1 MKIYKKIVYDKND
14 NIIEEDSYEYQ
25 GQVAQA
31 GGDSNPVKKIITIAV
46 VVAVAV
52 VVFSNP
58 AFVGSLSNFSFKK
71 IGMRLLVSVGSSI
84 LGGVIGQKLAPKIDP
99 PNFGTTLE
107 SGITVTA
114 KAPTQP
120 YRVIYGSA
128 RVGGTI
134 VYAQTT
140 SSTNEFLHMVV
151 VMAGHEVD
159 DITTIYLND
168 DAVALETGSNDSNG
182 IPIYTPTSSDQYNG
196 KLQVKKHLGNADQLA
211 DANLVADVTQWTTA
225 HKINGK
231 AYLYL
236 KFTFDSDV
244 YPNGVPNV
252 SAIIK
257 GKKCYDP
264 RATSFTASSST
275 VSTSA
280 NTITLSSHGL
290 STFDRATYDVNGNT
304 AIGGL
309 SNGSTYY
316 VIKVDANT
324 IKLATNYTNCVAGT
338 PISLTSVSGS
348 TTQKFNFTT
357 FTDNPVLALR
367 DYLKD
372 SVYGL
377 TTGDDEIND
386 TNFIASA
393 NICDE
398 VVTVTNPSGTE
409 KRFTCNGSFQ
419 LSQTPKIIIEN
430 LLTTMGGGLIYSN
443 GMFKVVPATYLSP
456 VVTLNENNLRSGIAI
471 NTRVSKKEIFNAV
484 KGLYSEPANDYQPQN
499 YPILTNSSYQS
510 EDNGE
515 RIYAEFDYPFTNSS
529 RMCQRLSKIQLL
541 KVRQQ
546 ISFSANFDMTAFKL
560 NVGDTVNITNARM
573 GWTNKTFQV
582 HDWSFEIQGDGGVL
596 EIACQFKE
604 TASAIYDF
612 ATSNYTT
619 ISSGKAT
626 NLPKST
632 SVSAPTA
639 ITLTDELVSYNDGT
653 VIVKLVIELTEAT
666 DNFTE
671 LYEIEIKQLTDADGV
686 AVTDDFKQIGRGARL
701 SYEFLNVI
709 DKASYQ
715 VRARGV
721 NIYGVNS
728 STITATHTVI
738 GLSAPPPNVENFAC
752 NIVGQDAFLSWDPVD
767 VLDLSYYVVNFSSLT
782 SGAEWSNSVPL
793 ITKIS
798 RPGTSITV
806 PARVGS
812 YLIKAVDKLG
822 GYSIDATII
831 ATDIAAIGNFNE
843 ITVNTQNPAFSGTK
857 TNVVRNT
864 DDGTNFYLTL
874 NSTELFDSASGNF
887 DSVTSHNFDGGTQND
902 NVVASGTY
910 LFSDMPIDIGSAF
923 TARITANITQTST
936 DRDRLFD
943 NVAGLFDDQLSNF
956 DGDAPSDCR
965 SIIQIS
971 TSDDNVTYTSFRNFN
986 VGDYTARYYK
996 FQLLMQS
1003 DDLGSTPLVSVLSVV
1018 VDMED
1023 RITSGSDVISGTS
1036 TKTVTYPI
1044 VYKIVPA
1051 LGVTAQNMTTG
1062 EAYAITNKSTTGF
1075 QIAFTNSGGS
1085 GVSRTFDYIAKGY

>member
-1 MKIYKKIVYDKND
+1 VKIYNKIVYDINN
-14 NIIEEDSYEYQ
+14 NIIEEDSYEYH
-25 GQVAQA
+25 GQITQA
-31 GGDSNPVKKIITIAV
+31 GGDTIKKIIVVAA
-46 VVAVAV
+46 VVAVGV
-52 VVFSNP
+52 VLFSAGGP
-58 AFVGSLSNFSFKK
+58 LAGSFSKISFKK
-71 IGMRLLVSVGSSI
+71 MGMNLLVSVGSSI
-84 LGGVIGQKLAPKIDP
+84 IGGVVGQKLAPKIDP

-107 SGITVTA
+107 SGITVSA

-120 YRVIYGSA
+120 YRVIYGSS

-134 VYAQTT
+134 VYAETT
-140 SSTNEFLHMVV
+140 ADSNQYLHMIIVL
-151 VMAGHEVD
+151 AGHEVD
-159 DITTIYLND
+159 DIPTIYFND
-168 DAVALETGSNDSNG
+168 DAVALETLSSDSNG
-182 IPIYTPTSSDQYNG
+182 IPVYTPTSVDQYSG
-196 KLQVKKHLGNADQLA
+196 KLIVKKHFGDPAQLA
-211 DANLVADVTQWTTA
+211 DANLVADVTQWTVD
-225 HKINGK
+225 HKISGK
-231 AYLYL
+231 AYLYVKL
-236 KFTFDSDV
+236 TFDSDV
-244 YPNGVPNV
+244 FTNGVPNI
-252 SAIIK
+252 SAITK

-264 RATSFTASSST
+264 RATSFTASSGT
-275 VSTSA
+275 VSTSN

-290 STFDRATYDVNGNT
+290 STFDRATYDANSNT
-304 AIGGL
+304 VIGGL
-309 SNGSTYY
+309 TDDATYY

-324 IKLATNYTNCVAGT
+324 IKLATNYANCVAGT
-338 PISLTSVSGS
+338 EISLISVAGS
-348 TTQKFNFTT
+348 TTQKFNFAT
-357 FTDNPVLALR
+357 FTDNPVLVLR

-372 SVYGL
+372 SIYGL
-377 TTGDDEIND
+377 KTGDDEIND

-393 NICDE
+393 NTCDE

-443 GMFKVVPATYLSP
+443 GMFKVVPATYISP
-456 VVTLNENNLRSGIAI
+456 IVTLNENNLRSGIAI

-499 YPILTNSSYQS
+499 YPILTNSSYET
-510 EDNGE
+510 EDNNE

-529 RMCQRLSKIQLL
+529 RTCQRLSKIQLL

-546 ISFSANFDMTAFKL
+546 ISCSANFDMTAFKL
-560 NVGDTVNITNARM
+560 NVGDTVYITNARM

-582 HDWSFEIQGDGGVL
+582 HDWSFSMQGDDGAL

-612 ATSNYTT
+612 ATENYTT

-639 ITLTDELVSYNDGT
+639 ITLSDELVSYNDGT
-653 VIVKLVIELTEAT
+653 VIVKLVIELTAAT

-671 LYEIEIKQLTDADGV
+671 LYEIEIKQLTDTDGV
-686 AVTDDFKQIGRGARL
+686 AVSDDFKQIGRGARTK
-701 SYEFLNVI
+701 YEFLNVI
-709 DKASYQ
+709 DRASYQ

-728 STITATHTVI
+728 STITADHTVI

-767 VLDLSYYVVNFSSLT
+767 VLDLSYYVVNFSSVT

-798 RPGTSITV
+798 RPGTSVTV

-822 GYSIDATII
+822 GFSIDATVI
-831 ATDIAAIGNFNE
+831 ATNIASIGNFNE
-843 ITVNTQNPAFSGTK
+843 ITTNTQNPEFTGDK
-857 TNVVRNT
+857 TNVVKGT
-864 DDGTNFYLTL
+864 DDGINYYLTL
-874 NSTELFDSASGNF
+874 DSTEQFDSAVGNF
-887 DSVTSHNFDGGTQND
+887 DSETSHNFDGGTLDN

-910 LFSDMPIDIGSAF
+910 LFSSLPIDIGSAF

-943 NVAGLFDDQLSNF
+943 NISGLFDDQVSNF
-956 DGDAPSDCR
+956 DGDAPSNCR

-971 TSDDNVTYTSFRNFN
+971 TSDDNIAYTAFRNFS

-1003 DDLGSTPLVSVLSVV
+1003 DDLGSTPLVSVLSIQ

-1023 RITSGSDVISGTS
+1023 RLTSESNISSGTS
-1036 TKTVTYPI
+1036 IYTVTFPI
-1044 VYKIVPA
+1044 TYKIVPA

-1062 EAYAITNKSTTGF
+1062 DVYEITNKSTTGF
-1075 QIAFTNSGGS
+1075 QIAFTNSGSS
-1085 GVSRTFDYIAKGY
+1085 GVSRTFDYLAKGY

>member
-1 MKIYKKIVYDKND
+1 VKIYKKIVYDKDD
-14 NIIEEDSYEYQ
+14 NIIEEDSYEYH

-31 GGDSNPVKKIITIAV
+31 GGSLKKIIIIAAVVAAV
-46 VVAVAV
+46 VVLGPKAISA
-52 VVFSNP
+52 FQGANP
-58 AFVGSLSNFSFKK
+58 FVQKALISLGTSI
-71 IGMRLLVSVGSSI
+71 IGGLV
-84 LGGVIGQKLAPKIDP
+84 GQKLAPKIDP
-99 PNFGTTLE
+99 PNFGTSLE
-107 SGITVTA
+107 SGISVTS
-114 KAPTQP
+114 KAPTSP
-120 YRVIYGSA
+120 YRVIYGTS

-134 VYAQTT
+134 VYAETT
-140 SSTNEFLHMVV
+140 SSTNEFLHMVIV
-151 VMAGHEVD
+151 LAGHEVD
-159 DITTIYLND
+159 DISTIYLGD
-168 DAVALETGSNDSNG
+168 DAVALETNSNDSNG
-182 IPIYTPTSSDQYNG
+182 IPIYTPTSLDQYNG
-196 KLQVKKHLGNADQLA
+196 KLQVKKHLGDDDQVA
-211 DANLVADVTQWTTA
+211 DANLVADVTQWTTD
-225 HKINGK
+225 HKISGK

-257 GKKCYDP
+257 GKKLYDP
-264 RATSFTASSST
+264 RATSFTASSGT
-275 VSTSA
+275 VSTVN

-290 STFDRATYDVNGNT
+290 STFDRATYDANSNT

-309 SNGSTYY
+309 SDGSTYY
-316 VIKVDANT
+316 VIKIDANT
-324 IKLATNYTNCVAGT
+324 IKLATNYANCVAET
-338 PISLTSVSGS
+338 AISLTSVTGS

-357 FTDNPVLALR
+357 FSDNPVLCIR
-367 DYLKD
+367 DYL
-372 SVYGL
+372 SNTIYGMQ
-377 TTGDDEIND
+377 TESAEIND

-393 NICDE
+393 NTCDE
-398 VVTVTNPSGTE
+398 VVTLTNPSGTE

-419 LSQTPKIIIEN
+419 LSQSPKVIIEN
-430 LLTTMGGGLIYSN
+430 LLTTLGGFLIYSN
-443 GMFKVVPATYLSP
+443 GKFKIVPATYLSP
-456 VVTLNENNLRSGIAI
+456 TVTLNENNLRTGFSI
-471 NTRVSKKEIFNAV
+471 NSRVSKKELFNAV

-499 YPILTNSSYQS
+499 YPILTNSSYES
-510 EDNGE
+510 EDNNE
-515 RIYAEFDYPFTNSS
+515 RIYSEFDYAFTNSS

-546 ISFSANFDMTAFKL
+546 ISFSASFDMTAF
-560 NVGDTVNITNARM
+560 NCDVGDTVNITNARM

-582 HDWSFEIQGDGGVL
+582 LDWGFGLNGSDGSL
-596 EIACQFKE
+596 LITANFKE

-612 ATSNYTT
+612 DTDNYTT
-619 ISSGKAT
+619 VSSGKAT

-671 LYEIEIKQLTDADGV
+671 LYEIEIKQLTDADGN

-709 DKASYQ
+709 DKASYE

-767 VLDLSYYVVNFSSLT
+767 VLDLSYYVVNFSTLT

-793 ITKIS
+793 VTKIS
-798 RPGTSITV
+798 RPGTSVTV

-822 GYSIDATII
+822 GFSIDATVI
-831 ATDIAAIGNFNE
+831 ATDIAAIGNFNA
-843 ITVNTQNPAFSGTK
+843 ITTNTQNPEFSGTK
-857 TNVVRNT
+857 TNVVKNT
-864 DDGTNFYLTL
+864 DDGISYYLTL
-874 NSTELFDSASGNF
+874 DSTELFDSASGNF
-887 DSVTSHNFDGGTQND
+887 DSVTSHNFDGGTQNN

-910 LFSDMPIDIGSAF
+910 LFSDIPIDIGADF
-923 TARITANITQTST
+923 TARITASITQTST

-943 NVAGLFDDQLSNF
+943 NVAGLFDEQLSNF
-956 DGDAPSDCR
+956 DGDAPSNCR

-971 TSDDNVTYTSFRNFN
+971 TSSDDVTYTAFRNFS

-1003 DDLGSTPLVSVLSVV
+1003 DDLGSTPLVYALSVT

-1023 RITSGSDVISGTS
+1023 RITSESDVVSGTGI
-1036 TKTVTYPI
+1036 KTVTYPI
-1044 VYKIVPA
+1044 TYKIVPA

-1062 EAYAITNKSTTGF
+1062 DSYSITSKSTTGF
-1075 QIAFTNSGGS
+1075 QIAFTNSGAS

>member
-1 MKIYKKIVYDKND
+1 MKIYKKIVYDKDD
-14 NIIEEDSYEYQ
+14 NIIESESYEYH
-25 GQVAQA
+25 GEVAQA
-31 GGDSNPVKKIITIAV
+31 GGSVKKIIIIAAVVAAV
-46 VVAVAV
+46 VVLGPGAVST
-52 VVFSNP
+52 FQGFNP
-58 AFVGSLSNFSFKK
+58 
-71 IGMRLLVSVGSSI
+71 LVQKALISVGTSI
-84 LGGVIGQKLAPKIDP
+84 IGGLVGQKLAPKIDP
-99 PNFGTTLE
+99 PNFGTAIE
-107 SGITVTA
+107 SGITVTS
-114 KAPTQP
+114 KAPTAP
-120 YRVIYGSA
+120 YRIIYGTS

-134 VYAQTT
+134 VYAETT
-140 SSTNEFLHMVV
+140 SSTNEFLHMVIV
-151 VMAGHEVD
+151 LAGHEVD
-159 DITTIYLND
+159 DISTIYLGD
-168 DAVALETGSNDSNG
+168 DAVALETSSNDSNG
-182 IPIYTPTSSDQYNG
+182 IPIYTPTSGDKYNG
-196 KLQVKKHLGNADQLA
+196 KLRVKKHFGDPAQLA
-211 DANLVADVTQWTTA
+211 DANLVDDVTQWTTD
-225 HKINGK
+225 HKISGK
-231 AYLYL
+231 AYIYL

-252 SAIIK
+252 SAIVK
-257 GKKCYDP
+257 GKKLYDP
-264 RATSFTASSST
+264 RATSFTASSGT
-275 VSTSA
+275 VSTVN

-290 STFDRATYDVNGNT
+290 STFDRATYDTNSNT

-309 SNGSTYY
+309 SNGTLYY
-316 VIKVDANT
+316 VIKVDSDT
-324 IKLATNYTNCVAGT
+324 IKLATNYANCVAET
-338 PISLTSVSGS
+338 AISLTSVTGS

-357 FTDNPVLALR
+357 FSDNPVLCIR
-367 DYLKD
+367 DYL
-372 SVYGL
+372 SNTIYGMQVE
-377 TTGDDEIND
+377 DVEIND

-393 NICDE
+393 NTCDE
-398 VVTVTNPSGTE
+398 TVTVTNPSGTE

-419 LSQTPKIIIEN
+419 LSQSPKVIIEN
-430 LLTTMGGGLIYSN
+430 LLTTLGGFLIYSN
-443 GMFKVVPATYLSP
+443 GEFKIIPSSYLSP
-456 VVTLNENNLRSGIAI
+456 TVTLNENNLRSGVSI
-471 NTRVSKKEIFNAV
+471 NSRVSKKELFNAV
-484 KGLYSEPANDYQPQN
+484 KGLYSEPANDFQPQN
-499 YPILTNSSYQS
+499 YPFLTSSAFEA

-546 ISFSANFDMTAFKL
+546 ISFSASFDMGAFDL
-560 NVGDTVNITNARM
+560 DVGDTVNITNVRM
-573 GWTNKTFQV
+573 GWSNKTFQV
-582 HDWSFEIQGDGGVL
+582 LEWGFSIDGNDGSL
-596 EIACQFKE
+596 QITANFKEIA
-604 TASAIYDF
+604 SAVYDF
-612 ATSNYTT
+612 STGDYSTV
-619 ISSGKAT
+619 SSGKAT

-666 DNFTE
+666 DSFTE
-671 LYEIEIKQLTDADGV
+671 LYEIEIKQLTDADGN

-709 DKASYQ
+709 DRASYQ

-728 STITATHTVI
+728 STITADHTVI

-767 VLDLSYYVVNFSSLT
+767 VLDLSYYVVNFSTLT

-793 ITKIS
+793 VTKIS

-822 GYSIDATII
+822 GYSIDATVI
-831 ATDIAAIGNFNE
+831 ATDIAAIGNFNA
-843 ITVNTQNPAFSGTK
+843 ITTNTQNPEFSGTK

-864 DDGTNFYLTL
+864 DDGINYYLTL
-874 NSTELFDSASGNF
+874 DSTELFDSASGNF
-887 DSVTSHNFDGGTQND
+887 DSVTSHNFDGGTQNN

-910 LFSDMPIDIGSAF
+910 LFSDIPIDIGAAF

-943 NVAGLFDDQLSNF
+943 NVSGLFDDQQSNF

-971 TSDDNVTYTSFRNFN
+971 TSNDNVTYTDFRNFS

-1003 DDLGSTPLVSVLSVV
+1003 DDLGSTPLVYALSVT

-1023 RITSGSDVISGTS
+1023 RITSESDVVSGTG
-1036 TKTVTYPI
+1036 TKTVTYSI
-1044 VYKIVPA
+1044 TYKIIPA

-1062 EAYAITNKSTTGF
+1062 ESYTITNKSTTGF
-1075 QIAFTNSGGS
+1075 QIAFTDSGGS

>member
-1 MKIYKKIVYDKND
+1 VKIYKKIVYDKDD
-14 NIIEEDSYEYQ
+14 NIIESESYEYH
-25 GQVAQA
+25 GEVAQA
-31 GGDSNPVKKIITIAV
+31 GGSTIKKIIVVAAVVAAV
-46 VVAVAV
+46 VVLGPGAVST
-52 VVFSNP
+52 FQGFNP
-58 AFVGSLSNFSFKK
+58 
-71 IGMRLLVSVGSSI
+71 LVQKALISVGTSI
-84 LGGVIGQKLAPKIDP
+84 IGGLVGQKLAPKIDP
-99 PNFGTTLE
+99 PNIGTPIE
-107 SGITVTA
+107 SGITVTS
-114 KAPTQP
+114 KAPTAP
-120 YRVIYGSA
+120 YRIIYGTS

-134 VYAQTT
+134 VYAETT
-140 SSTNEFLHMVV
+140 SSTNEFLHMVIV
-151 VMAGHEVD
+151 LAGHEVD
-159 DITTIYLND
+159 DISTIYLGD
-168 DAVALETGSNDSNG
+168 DAVALETNSNDSNG
-182 IPIYTPTSSDQYNG
+182 IPIYTPTSGDKYNG
-196 KLQVKKHLGNADQLA
+196 KLRVKKHFGDPAQLA
-211 DANLVADVTQWTTA
+211 DANLVTDVTQWTTD
-225 HKINGK
+225 HKISGK
-231 AYLYL
+231 AYIYL

-252 SAIIK
+252 SAIVK
-257 GKKCYDP
+257 GKKLYDP
-264 RATSFTASSST
+264 RATSFTASSGT
-275 VSTSA
+275 VSTVN

-290 STFDRATYDVNGNT
+290 STFDRATYDTNSNT

-309 SNGSTYY
+309 SNGTLYY
-316 VIKVDANT
+316 VIKVDSDT
-324 IKLATNYTNCVAGT
+324 IKLATNYANCVAET
-338 PISLTSVSGS
+338 AISLTSVTGS

-357 FTDNPVLALR
+357 FSDNPVLCIR
-367 DYLKD
+367 DYL
-372 SVYGL
+372 SNTIYGMQVE
-377 TTGDDEIND
+377 DVEIND

-393 NICDE
+393 NTCDE
-398 VVTVTNPSGTE
+398 TVTVTNPSGTE

-419 LSQTPKIIIEN
+419 LSQSPKVIIEN
-430 LLTTMGGGLIYSN
+430 LLTTLGGFLIYSN
-443 GMFKVVPATYLSP
+443 GEFKIIPSSYLSP
-456 VVTLNENNLRSGIAI
+456 TVTLNENNLRSGVSI
-471 NTRVSKKEIFNAV
+471 NSRVSKKELFNAV
-484 KGLYSEPANDYQPQN
+484 KGLYSEPANDFQPQN
-499 YPILTNSSYQS
+499 YPFLTSSAFEA

-546 ISFSANFDMTAFKL
+546 ISFSASFDMGAFDL
-560 NVGDTVNITNARM
+560 DVGDTVNITNARM
-573 GWTNKTFQV
+573 GWSNKTFQV
-582 HDWSFEIQGDGGVL
+582 LEWGFSIDGNDGSL
-596 EIACQFKE
+596 QITANFKEIA
-604 TASAIYDF
+604 SAVYDF
-612 ATSNYTT
+612 STGDYSTV
-619 ISSGKAT
+619 SSGKAT

-666 DNFTE
+666 DSFTE
-671 LYEIEIKQLTDADGV
+671 LYEIEIKQLTDADGN

-709 DKASYQ
+709 DRASYQ

-728 STITATHTVI
+728 STITADHTVI

-767 VLDLSYYVVNFSSLT
+767 VLDLSYYVVNFSTLT

-793 ITKIS
+793 VTKIS

-822 GYSIDATII
+822 GYSIDATVI
-831 ATDIAAIGNFNE
+831 ATDIAAIGNFNA
-843 ITVNTQNPAFSGTK
+843 ITTNTQNPEFSGTK

-864 DDGTNFYLTL
+864 DDGINYYLTL
-874 NSTELFDSASGNF
+874 DSTELFDSASGNF
-887 DSVTSHNFDGGTQND
+887 DSVTSHNFDGGTQNN

-910 LFSDMPIDIGSAF
+910 LFSDIPIDIGAAF

-943 NVAGLFDDQLSNF
+943 NVSGLFDDQQSNF

-971 TSDDNVTYTSFRNFN
+971 TSNDNVTYTDFRNFS

-1003 DDLGSTPLVSVLSVV
+1003 DDLGSTPLVYALSVT

-1023 RITSGSDVISGTS
+1023 RITSESDVVSGTG
-1036 TKTVTYPI
+1036 TKTVTYSI
-1044 VYKIVPA
+1044 TYKIIPA

-1062 EAYAITNKSTTGF
+1062 ESYTITNKSTTGF
-1075 QIAFTNSGGS
+1075 QIAFTDSGGS

>member
-1 MKIYKKIVYDKND
+1 MKIYKKIVYDKDD
-14 NIIEEDSYEYQ
+14 NIIEEDSYEYH

-31 GGDSNPVKKIITIAV
+31 GGSLKKIIIIAAVVAAV
-46 VVAVAV
+46 VVLGPTAISA
-52 VVFSNP
+52 FQGANP
-58 AFVGSLSNFSFKK
+58 FVQKALISLGTSI
-71 IGMRLLVSVGSSI
+71 IGGLV
-84 LGGVIGQKLAPKIDP
+84 GQKLAPKIDP
-99 PNFGTTLE
+99 PNFGTSLE
-107 SGITVTA
+107 SGISVTS
-114 KAPTQP
+114 KAPTSP
-120 YRVIYGSA
+120 YRVIYGTS

-134 VYAQTT
+134 VYAETT
-140 SSTNEFLHMVV
+140 SSTNEFLHMVIV
-151 VMAGHEVD
+151 LAGHEVD
-159 DITTIYLND
+159 DISTIYLGD
-168 DAVALETGSNDSNG
+168 DAVALETNSNDSNG
-182 IPIYTPTSSDQYNG
+182 IPIYTPTSVDQYNG
-196 KLQVKKHLGNADQLA
+196 KLQVKKHLGDDDQVA
-211 DANLVADVTQWTTA
+211 DANLVADVTQWTTD
-225 HKINGK
+225 HKISGK

-252 SAIIK
+252 SAIVK
-257 GKKCYDP
+257 GKKLYDP
-264 RATSFTASSST
+264 RATSFTASSGT
-275 VSTSA
+275 VSTVN

-290 STFDRATYDVNGNT
+290 STFDRATYDANSNT
-304 AIGGL
+304 VIGGL
-309 SNGSTYY
+309 SDGSTYY
-316 VIKVDANT
+316 VIKIDANT
-324 IKLATNYTNCVAGT
+324 IKLATNYTNCLAVT
-338 PISLTSVSGS
+338 PISLTSVTGS

-357 FTDNPVLALR
+357 FSDNPVLCIR
-367 DYLKD
+367 DYL
-372 SVYGL
+372 SNTTYGMQ
-377 TTGDDEIND
+377 TESAEIND

-393 NICDE
+393 NTCDE
-398 VVTVTNPSGTE
+398 VVTLTNPSGTE

-419 LSQTPKIIIEN
+419 LSQSPKVIIEN
-430 LLTTMGGGLIYSN
+430 LLTTLGGFLIYSN
-443 GMFKVVPATYLSP
+443 GKFKIVPATYLSP
-456 VVTLNENNLRSGIAI
+456 TVTLNENNLRSGVSI
-471 NTRVSKKEIFNAV
+471 NSRVSKKELFNAV

-499 YPILTNSSYQS
+499 YPILTNSSYEA

-515 RIYAEFDYPFTNSS
+515 RIYSEFDYAFTNSS
-529 RMCQRLSKIQLL
+529 RTCQRLSKIQLL

-546 ISFSANFDMTAFKL
+546 ISFSASFDMTAF
-560 NVGDTVNITNARM
+560 NCDVGDTVNITNARM

-582 HDWSFEIQGDGGVL
+582 LDWGFGLNGSDGSL
-596 EIACQFKE
+596 LITANFKE

-612 ATSNYTT
+612 DTDNYTT
-619 ISSGKAT
+619 VSSGKAT

-671 LYEIEIKQLTDADGV
+671 LYEIEIKQLTDADGN

-767 VLDLSYYVVNFSSLT
+767 VLDLSYYVVNFSTLT

-793 ITKIS
+793 VTKIS
-798 RPGTSITV
+798 RPGTSVTV

-822 GYSIDATII
+822 GFSIDATIV
-831 ATDIAAIGNFNE
+831 ATDIAAIGNFNA
-843 ITVNTQNPAFSGTK
+843 ITTNTQNPAFLGTK
-857 TNVVRNT
+857 TNVVKST
-864 DDGTNFYLTL
+864 DDGINYYLTL
-874 NSTELFDSASGNF
+874 DSTELFDSGTGNF
-887 DSVTSHNFDGGTQND
+887 DSVTSHNFDGGTQDN

-910 LFSDMPIDIGSAF
+910 VFDDMPIDLGDTF
-923 TARITANITQTST
+923 TSRITASITQTST

-943 NVAGLFDDQLSNF
+943 NIAGLFDDQLSNF
-956 DGDAPSDCR
+956 DGDAPSNCR

-971 TSDDNVTYTSFRNFN
+971 TSSDNVTYTAFRNFS

-1003 DDLGSTPLVSVLSVV
+1003 DDLGSTPLVYALSVT

-1023 RITSGSDVISGTS
+1023 RITSESDVVSGTG

-1044 VYKIVPA
+1044 TYKIIPA

-1062 EAYAITNKSTTGF
+1062 DSYSITSKSTTGF
-1075 QIAFTNSGGS
+1075 QIAFTDSGAS